1 MFKSLLQ
8 LGEESKFAAQIL
20 ALIIASHHSGLVD
33 CLTPDGR
40 DNFMQRMEKPDEET
54 RLSEAL
60 SNIDERLRSRVD
72 KLLSDPVL
80 VQQVNTA
87 IRQLCEPD
95 DRRESLMLKVGFL
108 VRYLFS
114 CLIDADRQDTADF
127 ELPERVRLRSKRGS
141 VSWSDLCG
149 RLEKHLAGLGVGR
162 DVDRIRQAVSAAC
175 LEFASHSR
183 GLYQL
188 TVPTGGGKTLSSLRF
203 ALHHARKH
211 NMDRIIYVIPYTSI
225 IDQNANVVRS
235 ILESQGEPFGSI
247 VLENHS
253 NLTPEEETPLQRL
266 LAENWD
272 APVVFITMGSWKQYW
287 DIVPEMLDLATHWLC
302 YLSLSRGVDRGLYFA
317 IAVSV
322 SSIPMTVVASL
333 LLWFSHMVMVSTKG
347 AKPFSLVGIPGGNPW
362 DST

>member
-272 APVVFITMGSWKQYW
+272 APVVFITMVQFLEAILGHSTRDARPRHPLAVLFVLKQGCGSRPILRDCRFGK
-287 DIVPEMLDLATHWLC
+287 
-302 YLSLSRGVDRGLYFA
+302 
-317 IAVSV
+317 
-322 SSIPMTVVASL
+322 
-333 LLWFSHMVMVSTKG
+333 
-347 AKPFSLVGIPGGNPW
+347 
-362 DST
+362 